1 MRDNLTRTVYWYLFP
16 LRVQTDAPGSLR
28 RCSLAHV
35 CSKQISPLQ
44 SCLRLMLRIIL
55 PGWENCDGILISSP
69 VFERA
74 TIMCQ
79 LAEPILTSILSEKT
93 SIFLLMVPLPP
104 QTLGLQASQAGLTRP
119 KEPRS
124 RWGCRVWIWTRVSAF
139 SDLLLTSAVSFWIL
153 PELMTRLLYFWIN
166 LVCGNFASYHS
177 QWLHHFGS
185 PWSQMQVVH
194 APSSSLRQRCQ
205 D

>member
-1 MRDNLTRTVYWYLFP
+1 
-16 LRVQTDAPGSLR
+16 
-28 RCSLAHV
+28 
-35 CSKQISPLQ
+35 
-44 SCLRLMLRIIL
+44 MLRINL
-55 PGWENCDGILISSP
+55 PGWENCDGKLISSR

-93 SIFLLMVPLPP
+93 SIFLLTVPLPP

-119 KEPRS
+119 KEPLS
-124 RWGCRVWIWTRVSAF
+124 RWGCRVWIWTREWAF
-139 SDLLLTSAVSFWIL
+139 SDLVLTSAVSFWIL

-166 LVCGNFASYHS
+166 LVCGNFASYRL

-185 PWSQMQVVH
+185 PWSQLQVVH
-194 APSSSLRQRCQ
+194 APSSSLRGRYQV
-205 D
+205 